1 MFKEILLVLV
11 QKCIMLPSVYLFPL
25 FKIVLMI
32 LRNPKRGEMALFYK
46 RGMQKKGNDLK
57 LEEYDTIN
65 VALVL
70 ELMY

>member
-32 LRNPKRGEMALFYK
+32 LRNPKRGEMALF
-46 RGMQKKGNDLK
+46 
-57 LEEYDTIN
+57 
-65 VALVL
+65 
-70 ELMY
+70 